1 MLIFLTIVLMVIT
14 AYAFWQQGLLPA
26 AAMTIN
32 VLLAGMLAF
41 NFYEPL
47 AEQLGSMFGDSFLS
61 GYEDGLSLFLLF
73 TPILAFLRWLC
84 NALIHTTIEYH
95 PILQQVGAALFG
107 LLAGYLVAG
116 FLVCLAQTLPFE
128 ERFLGFEVKTDD
140 SAPSAK
146 WRQILPPDRVW
157 LALLHRA
164 SKQSLSWPSW
174 EDDAITPF
182 DQDGSYELRYGARR
196 AGEGKK

>member
-1 MLIFLTIVLMVIT
+1 MLIFLTILIMLIA
-14 AYAFWQQGLLPA
+14 AYAFWQQGVLPA
-26 AAMTIN
+26 AAMTVNI
-32 VLLAGMLAF
+32 LLAGMLAF
-41 NFYEPL
+41 NFYEPI

-73 TPILAFLRWLC
+73 VPILAFLRWLC
-84 NALIHTTIEYH
+84 NNLIHTTIEYH
-95 PILQQVGAALFG
+95 PILQQVGAALLG
-107 LLAGYLVAG
+107 LVAGYLVAG

-128 ERFLGFEVKTDD
+128 ERFMGFEVQSES
-140 SAPSAK
+140 SAAAPK

-157 LALLHRA
+157 LALMHRA

-174 EDDAITPF
+174 EDEEITPF

-196 AGEGKK
+196 AEKAKE